1 MDSDSLPL
9 YCGLLALILGGGYF
23 ACAETAF
30 ASSNNIRIKNRAEK
44 GDLRAKDALYVLD
57 HFDKALSTLL
67 VGNNIMHIGT
77 ASLATLLV
85 TRLWGA
91 GAVVYSTIV
100 TTMVVFFIS
109 EMLPKS
115 FAREYPETTALFL
128 AGSLRFLMKILAPV
142 TLVFSWLGNWV
153 SKFFTKTQ
161 SPSVTEEE
169 LYDIIESI
177 AEDGK
182 MQAAES
188 KLIFS
193 ALRFDD
199 ITAQEILTSRVSV
212 VGVEVE
218 ASYREILD
226 TIQNNKFSRLPVYR
240 ETLDDILG
248 ILNIRRFVKSYLQNG
263 ESVPVTELMDE
274 PYFVHKKKRIDDL
287 LDEMS
292 AQRLHMAVVRDDFGG
307 TMGIVTVEDILEELV
322 GEIWDETD
330 VVREEF
336 KAIGGNRF
344 EVSGDYDIL
353 DAFEEMGFEDDVPR
367 EDQEHKT
374 ISAWAQEELGRIPQ
388 EGLVFEYRQ
397 IHATILQ
404 VNHKRR
410 ITKVLLELREPETAP
425 D

>member
-1 MDSDSLPL
+1 MDSDSLLL

-44 GDLRAKDALYVLD
+44 GDQRAKDALYVLD

-128 AGSLRFLMKILAPV
+128 AGSLRFLMKILSPV

-153 SKFFTKTQ
+153 SKFFAKAQ
-161 SPSVTEEE
+161 SPSVTEDE

-177 AEDGK
+177 ADNGK

-218 ASYREILD
+218 STYSEILD
-226 TIQNNKFSRLPVYR
+226 TIKNNKFSRLPVYR

-336 KAIGGNRF
+336 QAIGGNRF

-353 DAFEEMGFEDDVPR
+353 DAFEQMDFEDDVPR

-388 EGLVFEYRQ
+388 EGLTFQYQQ

-410 ITKVLLELREPETAP
+410 ITKVLLELREPETTP

>member
-1 MDSDSLPL
+1 MDSDSLLL
-9 YCGLLALILGGGYF
+9 YCGLLVLILGGGYF

-44 GDLRAKDALYVLD
+44 GDRRAKDALYVLD
-57 HFDKALSTLL
+57 NFDKALSTML
-67 VGNNIMHIGT
+67 VGNNIMNIGT

-100 TTMVVFFIS
+100 TTIVVFFIC
-109 EMLPKS
+109 EMFPKS
-115 FAREYPETTALFL
+115 FAREHPESTALML
-128 AGSLRFLMKILAPV
+128 AGSLRFVMKILAPV
-142 TLVFSWLGNWV
+142 TYVFSWAGNYF
-153 SKFFTKTQ
+153 SKLFTKTD

-182 MQAAES
+182 IQATDS
-188 KLIFS
+188 KLLVS
-193 ALRFDD
+193 ALKFDD
-199 ITAQEILTSRVSV
+199 ITAQEVLTSRVSV
-212 VGVEVE
+212 VGVEVD
-218 ASYREILD
+218 STYPEILD
-226 TIQNNKFSRLPVYR
+226 IIKKHKYSRLPVYR

-248 ILNIRRFVKSYLQNG
+248 ILNVRRFIKSYLQYG
-263 ESVPVTELMDE
+263 DTIPITELMDE
-274 PYFVHKKKRIDDL
+274 PYFVHKRKRIDDL

-330 VVREEF
+330 EVREEF
-336 KAIGGNRF
+336 KSIGGRRY

-353 DAFEEMGFEDDVPR
+353 DAFEQMGYQGELPW
-367 EDQEHKT
+367 EEQEHKT
-374 ISAWAQEELGRIPQ
+374 VSAWAQEELGCIPK
-388 EGLVFEYRQ
+388 EGQTFQYGQ
-397 IHATILQ
+397 IHATVLQ
-404 VNHKRR
+404 VSQKRR
-410 ITKVLLELREPETAP
+410 ITKVLLELKEPEVAA

>member
-1 MDSDSLPL
+1 M
-9 YCGLLALILGGGYF
+9 
-23 ACAETAF
+23 
-30 ASSNNIRIKNRAEK
+30 
-44 GDLRAKDALYVLD
+44 
-57 HFDKALSTLL
+57 
-67 VGNNIMHIGT
+67 
-77 ASLATLLV
+77 
-85 TRLWGA
+85 
-91 GAVVYSTIV
+91 
-100 TTMVVFFIS
+100 
-109 EMLPKS
+109 
-115 FAREYPETTALFL
+115 FL
-128 AGSLRFLMKILAPV
+128 AGSLRFLMKILSPV

-153 SKFFTKTQ
+153 SKFFAKAQ
-161 SPSVTEEE
+161 SPSVTEDE

-177 AEDGK
+177 ADNGK

-218 ASYREILD
+218 STYSEILD
-226 TIQNNKFSRLPVYR
+226 TIKNNKFSRLPVYR

-336 KAIGGNRF
+336 QAIGGNRF

-353 DAFEEMGFEDDVPR
+353 DAFEQMDFEDDVPR

-388 EGLVFEYRQ
+388 EGLTFQYQQ

-410 ITKVLLELREPETAP
+410 ITKVLLELREPETTP